1 MLAGSYPMS
10 VDAKARVTL
19 PAVFRKQLVDGDK
32 KTIYLVPLNGC
43 VNGFT
48 PEGFEAYVDGLFEY
62 GDNHF
67 DPRSRD
73 DVRLRTGLW
82 ARAVEVDIDSAGR
95 VALGKH
101 GGFYGNDAAFVYLSQ
116 KPVPVPHRLYNKIR
130 LIYIAVSFL
139 RHVFRAAQRVQ
150 MMRFRDV
157 ELIAVIRCPSAGA
170 YRYLSTCGKF
180 G

>member
-1 MLAGSYPMS
+1 MLAGSYPML

-48 PEGFEAYVDGLFEY
+48 PEGFEKYVDGLFEY

-73 DVRLRTGLW
+73 DVRLKTGLW

-95 VALGKH
+95 VALGKL
-101 GGFYGNDAAFVYLSQ
+101 DASKAGTREKLG
-116 KPVPVPHRLYNKIR
+116 LT
-130 LIYIAVSFL
+130 A
-139 RHVFRAAQRVQ
+139 
-150 MMRFRDV
+150 DV
-157 ELIAVIRCPSAGA
+157 TVVGAGDHFEVWNTEEWNA
-170 YRYLSTCGKF
+170 TQESLEEDLDALLF
-180 G
+180 HD

>member
-62 GDNHF
+62 GDHHF

-95 VALGKH
+95 VALGKLDVAKP
-101 GGFYGNDAAFVYLSQ
+101 GTREKLGLNDAVT
-116 KPVPVPHRLYNKIR
+116 VVG
-130 LIYIAVSFL
+130 
-139 RHVFRAAQRVQ
+139 
-150 MMRFRDV
+150 
-157 ELIAVIRCPSAGA
+157 AGDHFEVWNA
-170 YRYLSTCGKF
+170 EKWNATQESLEDDLDALLF
-180 G
+180 HD

>member
-19 PAVFRKQLVDGDK
+19 PAVFRKQLVEDDK

-48 PEGFEAYVDGLFEY
+48 PEGFEAYVNGLFEY
-62 GDNHF
+62 GDHHF

-95 VALGKH
+95 VALGKL
-101 GGFYGNDAAFVYLSQ
+101 DVA
-116 KPVPVPHRLYNKIR
+116 KPGMREKLG
-130 LIYIAVSFL
+130 LTGAVTVVGAGDHFE
-139 RHVFRAAQRVQ
+139 VWNTETWAAAQESLEDDLDALL
-150 MMRFRDV
+150 FHD
-157 ELIAVIRCPSAGA
+157 
-170 YRYLSTCGKF
+170 
-180 G
+180 

>member
-10 VDAKARVTL
+10 VDSKARVTL

-62 GDNHF
+62 GDHHF

-73 DVRLRTGLW
+73 DVRLKRGLW

-95 VALGKH
+95 VALGKLDVAKAGTRERLGLTADVTVVGAGDH
-101 GGFYGNDAAFVYLSQ
+101 FEVWNTEEWNATQESLEDDLDALLF
-116 KPVPVPHRLYNKIR
+116 H
-130 LIYIAVSFL
+130 
-139 RHVFRAAQRVQ
+139 
-150 MMRFRDV
+150 D
-157 ELIAVIRCPSAGA
+157 
-170 YRYLSTCGKF
+170 
-180 G
+180 